1 MLNAEVNSE
10 LPTSKLHFDFRIH
23 PLLQHSAL
31 SIQHCPMVHK
41 SDALILRTYKLGKPI
56 GLWYS

>member
-1 MLNAEVNSE
+1 MLSE
-10 LPTSKLHFDFRIH
+10 FGIAHFELHSDFHIH

-31 SIQHCPMVHK
+31 SIQNCLMVYK